1 MMKKLLTKTLLVA
14 ATLLLGGGANFV
26 WGDTTIGATGSNW
39 QTDGSYTDAA
49 ILSEG
54 KCRTFT
60 FTVDELGTNGY
71 DSYCLN
77 VTNTGSPQVFNANTY
92 LFIRSSD
99 RWYTYDAPGNYTI
112 YNANTYGATSV
123 NSVITGATVVMS
135 VRRLNKELIVSEEI
149 TTTSSDKYYC
159 YYVQDLGTTE
169 DLYAFLAA
177 DFAKLTISSDV
188 TTDIDLSDKVEIPI
202 GDGTNFL
209 TSYVKT
215 LEPNGVVNLQFVNT
229 DVASQSQDYKTWGV
243 ELIFNDGEN
252 HYFDINSGDLNPWGD
267 LLKSGTPEA
276 VDAKIHTL
284 SKSSNWPASGI
295 RSKLEGAT
303 ITLTVARNGR
313 VVTMTAVNTPTSGD
327 PFSFTYTLEPKD
339 AYTDFGTGNIEV
351 RLIARNCRINN
362 YYPISKVN
370 AEVTK
375 YGWATFSSPYKLDF
389 SGVENLEAYAV
400 TDHVGSV
407 VTKSDALGVV
417 AANKG
422 VLLKGVEGSNSTYY
436 NIPVSTGEAYDGTNL
451 MVAGTGASVSAEEGK
466 TKYVLGVSGSDKAE
480 FQKIVSTSATVATG
494 KAYLQFNE
502 VISARAMSF
511 EGDDVTGVENIEA
524 PAEATLK
531 EGKFIENGKL
541 VIVKNGMKFN
551 AAGQQM
557 K

>member
-14 ATLLLGGGANFV
+14 ATLLLGGTNFA
-26 WGDTTIGATGSNW
+26 WGDTTIGATGQNW
-39 QTDGSYTDAA
+39 LTGGSYSGCST
-49 ILSEG
+49 LSSNQTLTY
-54 KCRTFT
+54 TFT
-60 FTVDELGTNGY
+60 IDASKNEADYQGY
-71 DSYCLN
+71 VL
-77 VTNTGSPQVFNANTY
+77 VVQEENTIHDINANTY
-92 LFIRSSD
+92 AFVRSECDYYSKGY
-99 RWYTYDAPGNYTI
+99 WNVGATYNS
-112 YNANTYGATSV
+112 NTYGEGSKRSHFV
-123 NSVITGATVVMS
+123 GANVVMT
-135 VRRLNKELIVSEEI
+135 VTRQNTEMVVYTEI
-149 TTTSSDKYYC
+149 TKNATTKTHYY
-159 YYVQDLGTTE
+159 YQDLGTT
-169 DLYAFLAA
+169 DDVYVFMAA
-177 DFAKLTISSDV
+177 DFAQLTISN
-188 TTDIDLSDKVEIPI
+188 TDITTTESITI
-202 GDGTNFL
+202 GDDANFV
-209 TSYVKT
+209 TSVAKT
-215 LEPNGVVNLQFVNT
+215 LAPNSVLNYQFKNT
-229 DVASQSQDYKTWGV
+229 NTTGGDNWLTWGL
-243 ELIFNDGEN
+243 ELIYNDGSN
-252 HYFDINSGDLNPWGD
+252 HYFDMNAGDLNPWGD

-295 RSKLEGAT
+295 LSKLEGAT

-313 VVTMTAVNTPTSGD
+313 VVTMTAVNTPTGGE

-339 AYTDFGTGNIEV
+339 AYTNFGTGNIEV
-351 RLIARNCRINN
+351 KLMARSCKIKN
-362 YYPISKVN
+362 YYPISSVN
-370 AEVTK
+370 VEVSK

-400 TDHVGSV
+400 TDHEGSV

-417 AANKG
+417 AANTG

-480 FQKIVSTSATVATG
+480 FQKIVSTPATVATG

-511 EGDDVTGVENIEA
+511 EGDEITGIENVVAA

-541 VIVKNGMKFN
+541 VIVKNGMRFN